1 MKKTLTLIT
10 IIVAFCF
17 TAKAQTFHVPE
28 NYTLKEKEDY
38 GKYED
43 DVIKAVDWL
52 QDTPW
57 ALEDQKRMETNA
69 FLMKWMQGSPTV
81 SIEINTSVAKM
92 TEKNPQLLMTF
103 MGGYTKYALQNKSA
117 FNKTKANQAGVK
129 AVIDKYVVE
138 TDHKNNSLLNKLT
151 KIEKDGKLAD
161 WMASDFNKTK

>member
-1 MKKTLTLIT
+1 MKR
-10 IIVAFCF
+10 IIILLLAVAAFGF

-28 NYTLKEKEDY
+28 NYTLKEKADY

-81 SIEINTSVAKM
+81 SIEVNNSVAKM

-117 FNKTKANQAGVK
+117 FDKNKANQAGVK
-129 AVIDKYVVE
+129 AVIDKYIVE
-138 TDHKNNSLLNKLT
+138 TDHKNNSLLNKLI

>member
-1 MKKTLTLIT
+1 MKKILILF
-10 IIVAFCF
+10 VALASLSI

-28 NYTLKEKEDY
+28 DYTLKEKTDY
-38 GKYED
+38 AKYEE
-43 DVIKAVDWL
+43 DVIKGIDWL

-57 ALEDQKRMETNA
+57 PLEEQKRMETNA
-69 FLMKWMQGSPTV
+69 FLMKWIQGSPTV
-81 SIEINTSVAKM
+81 SIEINSSVAKM

-103 MGGYTKYALQNKSA
+103 MGGYTKYALQNKTA
-117 FNKTKANQAGVK
+117 FDKNKANQAGVK

-151 KIEKDGKLAD
+151 KIDKDDKLPD